1 MGSERVQLIRLAATG
16 RVETF
21 IELAG
26 HRFLDVTVEN
36 ICRKFV
42 LGRCYICRKF
52 VNVRTKRIS
61 ENCSEGVNKG

>member
-1 MGSERVQLIRLAATG
+1 MGSEKVQLVRLAATG

-26 HRFLDVTVEN
+26 HRFFDVTVEN

-42 LGRCYICRKF
+42 FGRCYICRKS

-61 ENCSEGVNKG
+61 EDCSEDVNKG